1 MNNNNKTAGQNTN
14 VNKPTSNAPN
24 APGNNVKG
32 NASGN
37 NVKGNASGNNVK
49 GNASGNN
56 VKGNNSGN
64 ASGNNVKGNN
74 SGNASGNNVK
84 GNNSGNASGN
94 NVKGNNSG
102 NASGNNVKGN
112 NVGNNNVNG
121 NNVGNANA
129 NGNSGNKFGEMLSE
143 NTLDDLKSS
152 LTSATDQI
160 TNQTNVL
167 KENLGEDLYDKIK
180 IGLIIFV
187 VLIIVGVG
195 GYFLF
200 KKFKSKY
207 TESKQVYVLKNVS
220 TSDPNVIPDCEL
232 SKPKD
237 GFNYSIHLTIFI
249 ENYYN
254 NYGTWRHIFHK
265 GTPIEKDK
273 VLDYKWY
280 DETNNSWDEVLAD
293 MPKQAPGL
301 WLHPNQNTL
310 RFVLETEYEKE
321 HCPFTHA
328 NPKTSLRLQAKQ
340 PIELNPPKSQIQYMD
355 IPDIPVQTPVSLTF
369 LINSNNVTI
378 YYNGKMRNIYTFK
391 GKPVLNRGP
400 LYFHA
405 PKSYGGELLDFYFFP
420 IKINEEKIKQLI
432 KKD

>member
-1 MNNNNKTAGQNTN
+1 MNNNNKTTGQNT
-14 VNKPTSNAPN
+14 KGNAPN
-24 APGNNVKG
+24 ASGNNVKVNNAG

-37 NVKGNASGNNVK
+37 NVKVNNSGNASGNNVK
-49 GNASGNN
+49 VNNAGNASGNN
-56 VKGNNSGN
+56 VKVNNAGNASGNNVKVNNSGN

-74 SGNASGNNVK
+74 AVNASGNNVK
-84 GNNSGNASGN
+84 GNNAVNA
-94 NVKGNNSG
+94 
-102 NASGNNVKGN
+102 NA
-112 NVGNNNVNG
+112 
-121 NNVGNANA
+121 NANA

-152 LTSATDQI
+152 LTSATDKI

-200 KKFKSKY
+200 KKFRSKY
-207 TESKQVYVLKNVS
+207 SESKQVYVLKNVS

-237 GFNYSIHLTIFI
+237 GFNYSIHLTIYI

-420 IKINEEKIKQLI
+420 IKISEEKIKQLI

>member
-14 VNKPTSNAPN
+14 VNKPTGNAPN

-49 GNASGNN
+49 GNAPGNN
-56 VKGNNSGN
+56 VKGNNAGNAPGNNVKGN

-74 SGNASGNNVK
+74 SGNASGNNV
-84 GNNSGNASGN
+84 
-94 NVKGNNSG
+94 
-102 NASGNNVKGN
+102 
-112 NVGNNNVNG
+112 NG
-121 NNVGNANA
+121 NNVGNA